1 MSPRPRHNDLARF
14 FNAAADPFY
23 VVDDERR
30 IIYLNEACAKWL
42 GCKPVDLLGRE
53 CRYTSIETDD
63 YIQSLVNSLCP
74 PPQTFAGE
82 TARAEIIPP
91 HSTEAQSSARI
102 ALFQPWSFASSEG
115 FGVSAWLPPRE
126 YLEREDAA
134 AARAVEEAA
143 RLRAQTLRIRRETAG
158 RYSVDRLIGI
168 GPSMQRVRAQI
179 EVAGVSK
186 ARLSIIG
193 PVGSGRSR
201 IARAV
206 HYFRPQGAPTGLQP
220 AEFLALPL
228 VPLDAAVLNA
238 ELLQSTIRGMVRA
251 AKTSRQA
258 SAGTLLLTDADRMP
272 ADAQGELAGFL
283 KLVELPLR
291 IMTTTTVPLERLAE
305 AGAFRADLAAWL
317 SVLSIEMPPLAAR
330 PEDIPPLAQW
340 FVEELNAESARQLA
354 GFTPEALDRLAAYAW
369 PGDVAELAEMVRAAY
384 ARAEGPRLSTDSLP
398 ARLAYAADA
407 RSHEPIAPDTIDL
420 DQFLAET
427 ERELIRRAVAAV
439 KGNKTAAARLL
450 GLSRPR
456 LYRRMVQLELEAAP
470 EDVVF
475 EEADSTGENDER
487 DG

>member
-30 IIYLNEACAKWL
+30 IIFLNEACAKWL
-42 GCKPVDLLGRE
+42 GCKPVNLLGRE

-63 YIQSLVNSLCP
+63 YVQSLVNSLCP

-91 HSTEAQSSARI
+91 HSTEAQGSARI
-102 ALFQPWSFASSEG
+102 ALFQPWNIGSSDSH
-115 FGVSAWLPPRE
+115 GVSAWLPSSE
-126 YLEREDAA
+126 FLEREDIAA
-134 AARAVEEAA
+134 TRAVEESA
-143 RLRAQTLRIRRETAG
+143 RLRAQTLRIRREAAG

-168 GPSMQRVRAQI
+168 GPSMQRIRAQI
-179 EVAGVSK
+179 EVAGLSK
-186 ARLSIIG
+186 ARLSIVG

-206 HYFRPQGAPTGLQP
+206 HYFRPQVALTGSP
-220 AEFLALPL
+220 SAESLALPL

-251 AKTSRQA
+251 AKTA
-258 SAGTLLLTDADRMP
+258 GHTSAGTLLLTDADRMP

-305 AGAFRADLAAWL
+305 SGTFRGDLAAWL
-317 SVLSIEMPPLAAR
+317 SVLSIEVPPLAAR
-330 PEDIPPLAQW
+330 PEDIAPLAQW
-340 FVEELNAESARQLA
+340 FVEDLNAAQTRQLA

-369 PGDVAELAEMVRAAY
+369 PGDVAELAEVVRAAY
-384 ARAEGPRLSTDSLP
+384 ARAEGPRLSADSLP

-407 RSHEPIAPDTIDL
+407 RSHEFVTPETIYL
-420 DQFLAET
+420 DQFLAEM

-470 EDVVF
+470 DEVMF
-475 EEADSTGENDER
+475 EEADLSGEKDER